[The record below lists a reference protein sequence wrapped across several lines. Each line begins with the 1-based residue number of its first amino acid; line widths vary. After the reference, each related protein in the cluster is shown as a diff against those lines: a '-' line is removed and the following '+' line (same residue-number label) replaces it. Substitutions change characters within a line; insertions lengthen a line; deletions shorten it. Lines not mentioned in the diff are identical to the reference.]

1 MTLVERL
8 RWASAPIQRR
18 SLAFLWGGLAAF
30 LAAGWLFTVADLP
43 GAAGLLLYPLLVAS
57 WVAAMCGAIGYVR
70 WMLGEARADA
80 AKEGA
85 PPRED

>member
-1 MTLVERL
+1 MTLGERL

-18 SLAFLWGGLAAF
+18 SLALLWGGLAAF
-30 LAAGWLFTVADLP
+30 LAAGWLFTMADLP

-70 WMLGEARADA
+70 WMLADARADA
-80 AKEGA
+80 AREVQ